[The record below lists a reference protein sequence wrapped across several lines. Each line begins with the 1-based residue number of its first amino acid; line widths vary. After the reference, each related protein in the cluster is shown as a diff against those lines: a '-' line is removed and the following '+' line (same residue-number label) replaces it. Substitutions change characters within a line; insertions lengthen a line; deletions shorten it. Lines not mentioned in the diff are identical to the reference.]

1 VKHLYTLL
9 FSILLLGCASH
20 QKDSENI
27 ELSFLDEYVIPI
39 GEEYEET
46 LIGGISGIDY
56 VNGFYYLIVDD
67 SKNPRFYKAEITLQ
81 NKEISDLKIIDVVS
95 FKDHPFYKEN
105 ALDLESIIVD
115 ISSGNIVLT
124 SEGKIKDEKNPLLF
138 VSNSKGKF
146 IKNIPLPER
155 FSAIS
160 EAQPIHNKT
169 LEGLS
174 RSFDDK
180 GYWTAMEL
188 PLKIDGEE
196 PKYLE
201 ANSPIRITYFDKEKE
216 KATKEF
222 VYQLSPITKPF
233 IGDFNLN
240 GVTDILEFK
249 PNHFFMI
256 ERIYQ
261 SGYGAYGNIVRVYH
275 AYADENTT
283 NSLAINSLKE
293 INYIPLKKELILDFD
308 SFKDNLTE
316 NIVDNIEGIT
326 FGPIL
331 PNGNKT
337 LLFVSDDNFQV
348 YGKQLNQF
356 LLFEIK

>member
-1 VKHLYTLL
+1 
-9 FSILLLGCASH
+9 
-20 QKDSENI
+20 
-27 ELSFLDEYVIPI
+27 
-39 GEEYEET
+39 
-46 LIGGISGIDY
+46 
-56 VNGFYYLIVDD
+56 
-67 SKNPRFYKAEITLQ
+67 
-81 NKEISDLKIIDVVS
+81 
-95 FKDHPFYKEN
+95 
-105 ALDLESIIVD
+105 
-115 ISSGNIVLT
+115 
-124 SEGKIKDEKNPLLF
+124 
-138 VSNSKGKF
+138 
-146 IKNIPLPER
+146 
-155 FSAIS
+155 
-160 EAQPIHNKT
+160 
-169 LEGLS
+169 
-174 RSFDDK
+174 
-180 GYWTAMEL
+180 
-188 PLKIDGEE
+188 
-196 PKYLE
+196 
-201 ANSPIRITYFDKEKE
+201 
-216 KATKEF
+216 
-222 VYQLSPITKPF
+222 
-233 IGDFNLN
+233 N